1 MVCSHYFDDSPYSLY
16 SMLCISKA
24 CEVNSEITPKQC
36 MAGHSKWANIR
47 HKKAKEDAK
56 RSKVF
61 TKVIKE
67 LTIAARE
74 GGSDPTGNP
83 RLSLAIET
91 AKAANL
97 PKDTMERA
105 IKRGSGELDDGTHFE
120 EVTFEGYGPGGI
132 AYFIEA
138 TTDNNTRTVADVRHI
153 FSKYGGNMGTNGS
166 VSFLF
171 EQRGLI
177 QIATEQLFEEDF
189 MLKAIEAGAED
200 IQNEGEF
207 FVVYTERAEL
217 YNVRTN
223 LEAAGFAIESAEL
236 IWEATTETKVDEP
249 TALSNFKMMEKFEE
263 NEDVSNVFTNL
274 LMDEETL
281 AVAENM

>member
-1 MVCSHYFDDSPYSLY
+1 
-16 SMLCISKA
+16 
-24 CEVNSEITPKQC
+24 

-61 TKVIKE
+61 TKIIKE

-83 RLSLAIET
+83 RLSLAIDN

-97 PKDTMERA
+97 PKDNMERA
-105 IKRGSGELDDGTHFE
+105 IKRGSGELEDGSTFE

-132 AYFIEA
+132 AYFVEA
-138 TTDNNTRTVADVRHI
+138 ATDNNNRTVSEIRHI
-153 FSKYGGNMGTNGS
+153 FTKHGGNMGTNGS

-171 EQRGLI
+171 EQKGMI
-177 QIATEQLFEEDF
+177 QIPSEGLDEEDF
-189 MLKAIEAGAED
+189 MMEAIEAGAED
-200 IQNEGEF
+200 VQNEEDF
-207 FVVYTERAEL
+207 FVVYTERTEL
-217 YNVRTN
+217 FNVRKA
-223 LEAAGFAIESAEL
+223 LEESGFNIESAEL
-236 IWEATTETKVDEP
+236 IREATTESKVDTD

-263 NEDVSNVFTNL
+263 NDDVSNVFTNMM
-274 LMDEETL
+274 MDDETL
-281 AVAENM
+281 AIAENA

>member
-1 MVCSHYFDDSPYSLY
+1 
-16 SMLCISKA
+16 
-24 CEVNSEITPKQC
+24 

-61 TKVIKE
+61 TKIIKE

-83 RLSLAIET
+83 RLSLAIDN

-97 PKDTMERA
+97 PKDNMERA
-105 IKRGSGELDDGTHFE
+105 IKRGSGELDDGTSFE

-132 AYFIEA
+132 AYFVEA
-138 TTDNNTRTVADVRHI
+138 ATDNNNRTVSDIRHI
-153 FSKYGGNMGTNGS
+153 FTKHGGNMGTNGS

-171 EQRGLI
+171 EQKGMI
-177 QIATEQLFEEDF
+177 QIPSKGLGEEEF
-189 MLKAIEAGAED
+189 MMKAIEAGAED
-200 IQNEGEF
+200 IQNEEDF
-207 FVVYTERAEL
+207 FVVYTERTEL
-217 YNVRTN
+217 FNVRKA
-223 LEAAGFAIESAEL
+223 LEEVGFKIDSAEL
-236 IWEATTETKVDEP
+236 VQEAITETKVDAD

-263 NEDVSNVFTNL
+263 NDDVSNVFTNMM
-274 LMDEETL
+274 MDDETL
-281 AVAENM
+281 AIAENAE

>member
-1 MVCSHYFDDSPYSLY
+1 
-16 SMLCISKA
+16 
-24 CEVNSEITPKQC
+24 

-61 TKVIKE
+61 TKIIKE

-83 RLSLAIET
+83 RLSLAIDN

-97 PKDTMERA
+97 PKDNMERA
-105 IKRGSGELDDGTHFE
+105 IKRGSGELEDGSTFE

-132 AYFIEA
+132 AYFVEA
-138 TTDNNTRTVADVRHI
+138 ATDNNNRTVSEIRHI
-153 FSKYGGNMGTNGS
+153 FTKHGGNMGTNGS

-171 EQRGLI
+171 EQKGMI
-177 QIATEQLFEEDF
+177 QIPSEGLDEEDF
-189 MLKAIEAGAED
+189 MMEAIEAGAED
-200 IQNEGEF
+200 VQNEEDF
-207 FVVYTERAEL
+207 FVVYTERTEL
-217 YNVRTN
+217 FNVRKA
-223 LEAAGFAIESAEL
+223 LEESGFNIESAEL
-236 IWEATTETKVDEP
+236 IREATTESKVDAD

-263 NEDVSNVFTNL
+263 NDDVSNVFTNMM
-274 LMDEETL
+274 MDDETL
-281 AVAENM
+281 AIAENA